1 MLISTAMIY
10 AVGLLIDKFDNKQKI
25 RTALFIISLVYN
37 LGILIVFKYSTSF
50 IENINSLFGANIYNP
65 KLPLPIGLSFYTFQ
79 ALSYV
84 IDVYLRKVKVQKN
97 IINFKLMENH
107 SNNNNLAISVQ
118 NLTKRFPHITAVDNI
133 SFNVKRGEIFGFL
146 GPNGAGKTTTI
157 NILCTLMPPTKGTV
171 LVNNFDIIKQPLA
184 VRKSIGIVFQET
196 TLDNHLTVDENLYLH
211 AKLYGLNKNQYRRQA
226 YPALKLLDIENIRT
240 KTISQL
246 SGGTKRRVEM
256 ARVFIH
262 QPQILFLDEPTV
274 GLDAQTKN
282 KI

>member
-1 MLISTAMIY
+1 
-10 AVGLLIDKFDNKQKI
+10 
-25 RTALFIISLVYN
+25 
-37 LGILIVFKYSTSF
+37 
-50 IENINSLFGANIYNP
+50 
-65 KLPLPIGLSFYTFQ
+65 
-79 ALSYV
+79 
-84 IDVYLRKVKVQKN
+84 
-97 IINFKLMENH
+97 MENH